1 MFKMEIQT
9 VKKLINS
16 NIDATTIER
25 NTGVDASSIRR
36 IRREERTVE
45 KLSFE
50 KGIALLHYQKELTK
64 MTELNDKIVEV
75 ENPNNIVEFENLQQ
89 FFSDIEEMSNGTFK
103 VDFETLEKVEH
114 DNGSIYYMV
123 TTNSTEE
130 IEFNDKVDD
139 ENIEILYDRWL
150 EKDQGEETHIESIFF
165 ENEQDAKD
173 YIKVVLKGYDTFKE
187 CAKAIGVIE

>member
-1 MFKMEIQT
+1 
-9 VKKLINS
+9 
-16 NIDATTIER
+16 
-25 NTGVDASSIRR
+25 
-36 IRREERTVE
+36 
-45 KLSFE
+45 
-50 KGIALLHYQKELTK
+50 

-150 EKDQGEETHIESIFF
+150 EKTRAKKHIS
-165 ENEQDAKD
+165 
-173 YIKVVLKGYDTFKE
+173 KVYSLKMSKMQKTISKLF
-187 CAKAIGVIE
+187 